1 MAKINCAL
9 EPDGRLRV
17 LRVIEFQPGDTIEL
31 EQAVEVLWQFPNIP
45 GPVTAASKCLVVK
58 NRFSPDHTI
67 IQKSSHDQTIVQ
79 NVIPT
84 PCPGN

>member
-1 MAKINCAL
+1 MAKIKCAL

-17 LRVIEFQPGDTIEL
+17 LSVTEFQPGDTIEL
-31 EQAVEVLWQFPNIP
+31 EQPVEVLWQLPNFP
-45 GPVTAASKCLVVK
+45 GPVSSASKCLVVK
-58 NRFSPDHTI
+58 NPFSPDHTI

-84 PCPGN
+84 PCPGR

>member
-31 EQAVEVLWQFPNIP
+31 EQPVEVLWQLPNFP
-45 GPVTAASKCLVVK
+45 GPVSAASKCLVVK

-67 IQKSSHDQTIVQ
+67 IQKSSHDQTVVQ
-79 NVIPT
+79 DVIPT